1 VMNLPVE
8 RRVKLRL
15 QNVFERAEFRFFLSL
30 ERSRIVQYFAI
41 AVPPIP
47 GSKMPSFPFAGAI
60 LAGFSMPLL

>member
-1 VMNLPVE
+1 
-8 RRVKLRL
+8 L